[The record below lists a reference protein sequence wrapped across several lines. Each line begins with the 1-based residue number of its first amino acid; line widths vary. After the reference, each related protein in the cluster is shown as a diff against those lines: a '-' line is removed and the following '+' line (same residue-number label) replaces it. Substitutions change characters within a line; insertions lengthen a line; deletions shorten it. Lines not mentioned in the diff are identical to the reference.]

1 MSSHSLEW
9 LDIPEAPLGCA
20 ASSTLVAD
28 GGRASGEQGHRPGE
42 RERERERERDRVKE
56 KEKEKEDGQ
65 GGLRQE

>member
-1 MSSHSLEW
+1 MEW

-28 GGRASGEQGHRPGE
+28 GGPASDEQGHRHGE
-42 RERERERERDRVKE
+42 REREREREREKE
-56 KEKEKEDGQ
+56 KEKETEDGQ